1 MMNKTEKFVRQYLR
15 SSCDP
20 TSPLQPDLKLICS
33 NGPSYAHKFALLSVL
48 PDLDQLMCTPCL
60 QSHDTITLFLPDFT
74 TETVN
79 EARDFLYMYGD
90 VGSLA
95 KIFGM
100 MKVKEKIQ
108 VNLETATLSKNEGQK
123 PLLINPGQT
132 ILEKRS
138 VNKIRENTTQN
149 GQPAIVS
156 GDDISD
162 HLRKAMSEYA
172 ERQKISVAAYP
183 GIDFQK
189 VEKKSDTGTSNQ
201 AKRATNG
208 RPKVVSKSSD
218 LGVKVGKRKQLKQ
231 GNVRKKKIPIKAAVH
246 GEKRASQD
254 IFDKLVL
261 SGNEEV
267 EIEEYI
273 GVVTDDS
280 DKNKEK
286 ISQEFFKQVDSL
298 LLETKTHEN
307 TEIQVTEAPLIIK
320 EMDLNNLKGEYN
332 NKNDVPVE
340 VPNNKTKKPY
350 ACENCEF
357 STKYRTVLKEH
368 QRREKERTQTQS
380 FKCNSPKCRFV
391 TKNKGYLFR
400 HIAQVHDS
408 MQGGKLICS
417 GCDFLTTDPESLGNH
432 IREKHSGLKFKC
444 EKCDYS
450 NESKYWVDN
459 HFATIH
465 EGVRY
470 PCDNCEYLS
479 TSRAELT
486 KHNKKF
492 HA

>member
-33 NGPSYAHKFALLSVL
+33 NGSSYAHKFALLSVL
-48 PDLDQLMCTPCL
+48 PDLGQLMCTPCL
-60 QSHDTITLFLPDFT
+60 QGHDTITLLLPDFT
-74 TETVN
+74 REAVN

-100 MKVKEKIQ
+100 KKVNEKI
-108 VNLETATLSKNEGQK
+108 NLDTAPLSKNDGQK
-123 PLLINPGQT
+123 PLLMSQGQNN
-132 ILEKRS
+132 LEKRP
-138 VNKIRENTTQN
+138 VNKIRENIPQN
-149 GQPAIVS
+149 GQPPIVS

-189 VEKKSDTGTSNQ
+189 VEKKSDTFTSNK
-201 AKRATNG
+201 AKPAANG
-208 RPKVVSKSSD
+208 RPTDVSKSRD
-218 LGVKVGKRKQLKQ
+218 QGVKAGKRKQLKR
-231 GNVRKKKIPIKAAVH
+231 VYVKKKKMPTKAAV
-246 GEKRASQD
+246 GVEKNASPD
-254 IFDKLVL
+254 KFDKLVL

-273 GVVTDDS
+273 GVVTES
-280 DKNKEK
+280 DKSQEN

-298 LLETKTHEN
+298 LLETKTQEE

-320 EMDLNNLKGEYN
+320 TMDFINVKGEYN

-340 VPNNKTKKPY
+340 VPNDNTKKPY

-368 QRREKERTQTQS
+368 QRREKEQNQTQF
-380 FKCNSPKCRFV
+380 FKCDSPKCRFV
-391 TKNKGYLFR
+391 TKNQGYLFR
-400 HIAQVHDS
+400 HIAKVHDS

-432 IREKHSGLKFKC
+432 IREKHSGHKFKC

-492 HA
+492 HG